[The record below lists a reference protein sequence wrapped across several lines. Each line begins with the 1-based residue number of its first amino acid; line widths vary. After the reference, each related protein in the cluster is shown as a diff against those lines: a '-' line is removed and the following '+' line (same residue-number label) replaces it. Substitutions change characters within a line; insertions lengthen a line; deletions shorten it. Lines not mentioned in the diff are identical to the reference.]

1 MILNAGGLT
10 LPILIIGA
18 QLENT
23 IAMKMY
29 FSS

>member
-1 MILNAGGLT
+1 MILNGGLT
-10 LPILIIGA
+10 PILIIGA

-23 IAMKMY
+23 IAMKCI